1 VPWPTTD
8 VIIPAL
14 NEERSLP
21 LVLRDLPRDR
31 IREVLIVDNG
41 STDDTAAVANRMG
54 ATVVHESRRG
64 YGRACLTGIET
75 LARRKPPPEV
85 VVFLDA
91 DYSDHPDELVR
102 VVRPIAEGQ
111 AEIVVGSRVLGQR
124 APGALLPQ
132 ARFGNWLAARLI
144 RWRYG
149 LPVTDLGPFR
159 AIRWETLVRLRMSD
173 PDFGWTAEMQVKA
186 ARDGVRYREVP
197 VSYRRRIGVSK
208 ITGTISGS
216 VRAGWKILYTIY
228 RFGKSGQS

>member
-1 VPWPTTD
+1 MPWPTTD

-111 AEIVVGSRVLGQR
+111 AELVVGSRVLGQR
-124 APGALLPQ
+124 TPGALLPQ

-173 PDFGWTAEMQVKA
+173 TDFGWTAEMQVKA